1 MADGRRVRGDLTRRT
16 VARRAA
22 MIATVS
28 GLDAITVGGLAADTG
43 LSKSGILTVFPNRE
57 AIQLAAVA
65 EARQIYLET
74 VIRPA
79 WGATPGRERL
89 LAVLDQWVAYVRA
102 ETFPGGCFLA
112 STSVEF
118 GHREG
123 PVADAVRALKR
134 EWLDLLERELAS
146 AGAADPQ
153 EAAFQIDAYL
163 DAANAHLQLFGDH
176 SALERA
182 RRLAEAVVP
191 AGTEATHSRNI

>member
-1 MADGRRVRGDLTRRT
+1 
-16 VARRAA
+16 

-65 EARQIYLET
+65 EARQIYIDT

-79 WGATPGRERL
+79 WGAERGAARL
-89 LAVLDQWVAYVRA
+89 RALFDSWVDYVRN

-112 STSVEF
+112 NTAVEF

-123 PVADAVRALKR
+123 PVAEAVRDLKR
-134 EWLDLLERELAS
+134 EWLDLLERELAR
-146 AGAADPQ
+146 AGVADPA
-153 EAAFQIDAYL
+153 EAAFRIDSYF
-163 DAANAHLQLFGDH
+163 DAANTRLQLFGDDT
-176 SALERA
+176 ALDRA
-182 RRLAEAVVP
+182 RRLAEAVL
-191 AGTEATHSRNI
+191 TER

>member
-1 MADGRRVRGDLTRRT
+1 MTDGRRARGDLTRRT
-16 VARRAA
+16 AARRAA

-65 EARQIYLET
+65 EARAIYIET

-79 WGATPGRERL
+79 WGAEPGRERL
-89 LAVLDQWVAYVRA
+89 EAIFDQWVSYVLA

-112 STSVEF
+112 NTSVEF

-134 EWLDLLERELAS
+134 EWLDLLEAELAT
-146 AGAADPQ
+146 AGSADPA
-153 EAAFQIDAYL
+153 EDAFLIDAYF
-163 DAANAHLQLFGDH
+163 DAANARLQLFGDDA
-176 SALERA
+176 ALARA
-182 RRLAEAVVP
+182 RRLAGDVLD
-191 AGTEATHSRNI
+191 RR

>member
-1 MADGRRVRGDLTRRT
+1 MTDGRRARGDLTRRT
-16 VARRAA
+16 AARRAA

-28 GLDAITVGGLAADTG
+28 GLDAISVGGLAADTG

-65 EARQIYLET
+65 EARAIYIET

-79 WGATPGRERL
+79 WGAESGLPRL
-89 LAVLDQWVAYVRA
+89 RAILDRWVAYVRA

-112 STSVEF
+112 NTSVEF

-134 EWLDLLERELAS
+134 EWLELLEGELAA
-146 AGAADPQ
+146 AGSADPA
-153 EAAFQIDAYL
+153 EDAFRIDAYL
-163 DAANAHLQLFGDH
+163 TAANTRLQLFGEDA
-176 SALERA
+176 ALRRA
-182 RRLAEAVVP
+182 RRLAEDVLD
-191 AGTEATHSRNI
+191 R

>member
-1 MADGRRVRGDLTRRT
+1 MADGRRARGDLTRRT
-16 VARRAA
+16 AARRAA

-65 EARQIYLET
+65 EARAIYIET

-79 WGATPGRERL
+79 WAAEPGLPRL
-89 LAVLDQWVAYVRA
+89 RAILDHWVAYVRA

-112 STSVEF
+112 NTSVEF

-134 EWLDLLERELAS
+134 EWLELLEGELAA
-146 AGAADPQ
+146 AGSADPV
-153 EAAFQIDAYL
+153 EDAFRIDAYL
-163 DAANAHLQLFGDH
+163 TAANTQLQLFGDAA
-176 SALERA
+176 SLGRA
-182 RRLAEAVVP
+182 RRLAGDVLD
-191 AGTEATHSRNI
+191 R